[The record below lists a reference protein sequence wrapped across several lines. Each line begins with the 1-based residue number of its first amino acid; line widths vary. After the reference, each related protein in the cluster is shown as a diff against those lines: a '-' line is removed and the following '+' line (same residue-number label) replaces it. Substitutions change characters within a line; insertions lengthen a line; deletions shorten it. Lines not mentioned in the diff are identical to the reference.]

1 MKSVLVAVL
10 SATLVSGCGT
20 TGMPGMGVPGM
31 GARQAQMPAEHFSY
45 DPAANRNVR
54 VAVAEVVSHG
64 DPDFIPS
71 DPNWIQVRL
80 TVSNIGNRTI
90 SFTDA
95 KAQLANGTVLG
106 SARAA
111 SELLKPP
118 SMVATT
124 AGMMG
129 MGAASTLVG
138 AFIFPPAAIIGGAAM
153 VLGPMFMA
161 DRMAKTVERVNRE
174 GIQAGPVAP
183 GTSTS
188 GLLFVPAVTGQTALI
203 VFYEMGG
210 SSESIVVSRRPN

>member
-1 MKSVLVAVL
+1 MRILTYCAAAL
-10 SATLVSGCGT
+10 LLSGCGT
-20 TGMPGMGVPGM
+20 TAMSGMGVPGL
-31 GARQAQMPAEHFSY
+31 GARQAQMPVEDFNYA
-45 DPAANRNVR
+45 PAANRNVR

-64 DPDFIPS
+64 NPDFIPS

-80 TVSNIGNRTI
+80 TVSNIGSRTI
-90 SFTDA
+90 NFTDA

-203 VFYEMGG
+203 VFYEIGS
-210 SSESIVVSRRPN
+210 SSESLVVTRRPN